1 MKLEFNELLTNPVIA
16 AAAGSLLGLK
26 ALPGT
31 SIGNKIANVFAGF
44 LLAAWG
50 GAALVEYLEIANI
63 KIAAGCIFMTGAAG
77 LVVFDAAIAALKQT
91 DFVASFVNW
100 LPKRKGGGE

>member
-1 MKLEFNELLTNPVIA
+1 MKLELADVLTHPVVA
-16 AAAGSLLGLK
+16 AAAGALLGLK

-31 SIGNKIANVFAGF
+31 SIPEKLANVAAGF

-50 GAALVEYLEIANI
+50 GAALVEYLVIASP

-77 LVVFDAAIAALKQT
+77 LVVFDSLIQAFKKT
-91 DFVASFVNW
+91 DLAEYIMSW
-100 LPKRKGGGE
+100 LPRRSGDK

>member
-1 MKLEFNELLTNPVIA
+1 MKLEIQEILTHPVIA
-16 AAAGSLLGLK
+16 AAAGALLGLK

-31 SIGNKIANVFAGF
+31 SIANKLANVVAGF

-63 KIAAGCIFMTGAAG
+63 KIAAGAIFMVGAAG
-77 LVVFDAAIAALKQT
+77 LVVFDASIAALKQT
-91 DFVASFVNW
+91 DLVAFFTNW
-100 LPKRKGGGE
+100 LPKRKGGE

>member
-1 MKLEFNELLTNPVIA
+1 MKLELSEILTHPVVA
-16 AAAGSLLGLK
+16 AAAGALLGLK

-31 SIGNKIANVFAGF
+31 SLPEKFANVFAGF

-50 GAALVEYLEIANI
+50 GAALVEYLEIVNI

-77 LVVFDAAIAALKQT
+77 LVVFDAGIQALKQT
-91 DFVASFVNW
+91 DLLAFVMPW
-100 LPKRKGGGE
+100 LKGKKGGE